1 MLPKDLIKKLNE
13 AGVDPTVIVRL
24 MLDDEPETVTPD
36 DPQDPAPAPAPAP
49 APEPAPAPAPEPPA
63 GSDKILEAIERLT
76 GAVQAANIRSMSAG
90 DPAAAETA
98 DEILASIISPK
109 KGGK

>member
-36 DPQDPAPAPAPAP
+36 EPQDPAPAP
-49 APEPAPAPAPEPPA
+49 APEPAPAPAPQEPS

-90 DPAAAETA
+90 DPSTAETA
-98 DEILASIISPK
+98 DDILASIISPK

>member
-36 DPQDPAPAPAPAP
+36 EPADPAP
-49 APEPAPAPAPEPPA
+49 APEPEPAPSPAPQPPA

-90 DPAAAETA
+90 DPMAAETA
-98 DEILASIISPK
+98 DDILASIISPK

>member
-36 DPQDPAPAPAPAP
+36 EPQDPAPAPAP
-49 APEPAPAPAPEPPA
+49 APEPAPASAPEQPA

-90 DPAAAETA
+90 DPATAETA

>member
-36 DPQDPAPAPAPAP
+36 EPQEPAPAP
-49 APEPAPAPAPEPPA
+49 APEPAPAPAPEQPA
-63 GSDKILEAIERLT
+63 RSDKILEAIERLT